1 MCVCVYDTN
10 VCVPECVCVYML
22 LYNVME
28 CGDIHIYNFF
38 WFPDYIIGIKFS

>member
-28 CGDIHIYNFF
+28 CGDIHIYSFF
-38 WFPDYIIGIKFS
+38 FCFLAIS